1 VPVSDNVTN
10 RLVRLEGA
18 VGRVFKKAMD
28 WAEEDFRREIEE
40 IKWTW
45 PRETK
50 RRNNTPPVG
59 SPRDIVDLGGL
70 RDSQKR
76 EDVEENITIFTWT
89 GGEGK
94 SYALEVHDGYTS
106 KGGNRMP
113 ARPFTDN
120 TISRLRE
127 VVAGLLSEEINNV

>member
-1 VPVSDNVTN
+1 MPVSDNVTN
-10 RLVRLEGA
+10 RLVRLEAA

-40 IKWTW
+40 AKWKW
-45 PRETK
+45 PGETK
-50 RRNNTPPVG
+50 RRNKTTAG

-70 RDSQKR
+70 RDSQR
-76 EDVEENITIFTWT
+76 RENISEDRTDFIWT

-106 KGGNRMP
+106 KSGNRVLP
-113 ARPFTDN
+113 RPFTEN
-120 TISRLRE
+120 TISRLGEVVSNLISRE
-127 VVAGLLSEEINNV
+127 VRNV

>member
-1 VPVSDNVTN
+1 MPVQDNISN
-10 RLVRLEGA
+10 RLVKLEGA
-18 VGRVFKKAMD
+18 FGRVFKRAID

-40 IKWTW
+40 IKWKW

-50 RRNNTPPVG
+50 RQNGATVD

-76 EDVEENITIFTWT
+76 EDIDENITIFTWT
-89 GGEGK
+89 GGGGK

-106 KGGNRMP
+106 KSGNRMP
-113 ARPFTDN
+113 ARPFTDS

>member
-1 VPVSDNVTN
+1 MPVSDNVTN
-10 RLVRLEGA
+10 RLVRLEAA

-40 IKWTW
+40 VKWKW
-45 PRETK
+45 PGTTI
-50 RRNNTPPVG
+50 RRNKMPAG

-76 EDVEENITIFTWT
+76 ENVGDNVTVFTWT
-89 GGEGK
+89 GGEGR

-106 KGGNRMP
+106 KGGNDMP
-113 ARPFTDN
+113 ARPFTDE
-120 TISRLRE
+120 TISRLNE
-127 VVAGLLSEEINNV
+127 VVGGLISQEVQNV